1 MSGSLQT
8 KLALAA
14 QLFSSRSHV
23 SPPVHSNILKLMKS
37 KYVRMAR
44 GRYEYCLAASTGSL
58 FWGRIPQGHTSAQL
72 GLPPP
77 PDQVRQARWH
87 CLDRVPHLSYLSHLQ
102 PGVDHALAH
111 SDIPIVLKVTV
122 SIAAG
127 KGTEKFKHLA
137 HFESN
142 PIKGPTSLFTNYRY
156 W

>member
-1 MSGSLQT
+1 MFAWHEGDM
-8 KLALAA
+8 
-14 QLFSSRSHV
+14 
-23 SPPVHSNILKLMKS
+23 NIAWQ
-37 KYVRMAR
+37 RP
-44 GRYEYCLAASTGSL
+44 LAASFEAGSPRVTLQLNLVSLLHLTTGS
-58 FWGRIPQGHTSAQL
+58 
-72 GLPPP
+72 
-77 PDQVRQARWH
+77 
-87 CLDRVPHLSYLSHLQ
+87 HLSYLSHLQ

-127 KGTEKFKHLA
+127 KGTEKWKHLA